1 MTSPFVSVSSRAA
14 GRQSTQLR
22 AASRLS
28 ATSAHSQISGRL
40 STRSQAM
47 DPVIELMN
55 RMFDKV
61 ADDAA
66 AQRTDAAAH
75 AAAQRADADRRE
87 QQMQVRMDAEFARRD
102 AEMLHR
108 EQEIAEKTRL
118 QMELVQLKK
127 DIAAERRQTAVQL
140 SSLPATVQLDVH
152 ADGMTSG
159 TSSTLSRERAA
170 EMISAGS
177 HILVTADSIS
187 TGARACRHS
196 ARYTTGA

>member
-1 MTSPFVSVSSRAA
+1 
-14 GRQSTQLR
+14 
-22 AASRLS
+22 
-28 ATSAHSQISGRL
+28 
-40 STRSQAM
+40 M

-75 AAAQRADADRRE
+75 AAAQRADADGRE